1 MTTSLTITRLTI
13 TRPVFR
19 GASLSFSAL
28 EAAWIAAPYGDAFVA
43 LAAEW
48 QMRVEWEAARIAS
61 AAGAGS
67 AGGNSAS
74 GQNFQLTHNRT
85 SSLIA
90 CK

>member
-28 EAAWIAAPYGDAFVA
+28 EAAPYGDAFVA

-48 QMRVEWEAARIAS
+48 QMRIAA
-61 AAGAGS
+61 AAGA
-67 AGGNSAS
+67 
-74 GQNFQLTHNRT
+74 
-85 SSLIA
+85 
-90 CK
+90 

>member
-1 MTTSLTITRLTI
+1 MTITRLTI
-13 TRPVFR
+13 TRPIFL

-28 EAAWIAAPYGDAFVA
+28 EAAWLAAPYGDAFVA

-48 QMRVEWEAARIAS
+48 QMRVEWEAA

-67 AGGNSAS
+67 AVGNSAA
-74 GQNFQLTHNRT
+74 GQNFQLTHNRRG
-85 SSLIA
+85 SRIA